1 MKIFIDNREL
11 SMDRYIKKIVESEVV
26 QLPIGDLVI
35 ADESGALIV
44 ERKTVSDF
52 VNSIKSNRLW
62 DQLLRL
68 MKTEEVLGYAV
79 KRRLLVIQGSYWEYT
94 NVTPINLQLFWSSV
108 FGALLE
114 IIFVYDTPFVVCE
127 NNYAFEV
134 FLRILLDREEK
145 GKHDSLPKARWFRK
159 SISRLPIKNMKH
171 YLLDA
176 IPMIGEV
183 QAKHLLDYYGS
194 VSNIAKSTKK
204 ELMRVPGIGEK
215 RAQNIYEIFH

>member
-1 MKIFIDNREL
+1 MKVFIDNREISIVRL
-11 SMDRYIKKIVESEVV
+11 LKKMSECEVV
-26 QLPIGDLVI
+26 RLPLGDLLIVG
-35 ADESGALIV
+35 DSGALVV

-52 VNSIKSNRLW
+52 VNSIRSNRLW

-68 MKTEEVLGYAV
+68 MKTEEILGYEV
-79 KRRLLVIQGSYWEYT
+79 KRRLLVIHGGFWEYT
-94 NVTPINLQLFWSSV
+94 NVSSVDNRQFWSSI

-114 IIFVYDTPFVVCE
+114 ILFVYDTPFVVCE

-145 GKHDSLPKARWFRK
+145 GKHNGLPKARWYRK
-159 SISRLPIKNMKH
+159 PVSRLPVKEVKF

-183 QAKHLLDYYGS
+183 YAKSLLDYYGS
-194 VSNIAKSTKK
+194 ISNIAKSTKS
-204 ELMRVPGIGEK
+204 ELMRVTGIGEK
-215 RAQNIYEIFH
+215 RAEKIYEIFH

>member
-1 MKIFIDNREL
+1 MKVFIDNREMSTIRL
-11 SMDRYIKKIVESEVV
+11 LKKMSECEVV
-26 QLPIGDLVI
+26 RLPLGDLLIVG
-35 ADESGALIV
+35 DSGALVV

-52 VNSIKSNRLW
+52 VSSIRSNRLW

-68 MKTEEVLGYAV
+68 MKTEEILGYEV
-79 KRRLLVIQGSYWEYT
+79 KRRLLVIHGGFWEYT
-94 NVTPINLQLFWSSV
+94 NVSSVDNRRFWSSI

-114 IIFVYDTPFVVCE
+114 ILFVYDTPFVVCE

-145 GKHDSLPKARWFRK
+145 GKHNGLPKARWYRK
-159 SISRLPIKNMKH
+159 PVNRLPVKEVRH

-183 QAKHLLDYYGS
+183 QAKNLLDYYGS
-194 VSNIAKSTKK
+194 ISNIAKSTKD
-204 ELMRVPGIGEK
+204 ELMRVIGIGEK
-215 RAQNIYEIFH
+215 RAEKIYEIFH